1 MLATGRGE
9 DKESCKEILQGD
21 LMVDL
26 KFTRVMRAQGTAA
39 RGEWGG
45 GGAEQCQRTLC
56 CASEK
61 QCVA

>member
-1 MLATGRGE
+1 MLATGRGK

-45 GGAEQCQRTLC
+45 RAMPANSVLRQ
-56 CASEK
+56 
-61 QCVA
+61 